1 MFIIIFKMVVAKNN
15 DVQILS
21 SGFRDNGRQVF
32 ELRRSVVPM
41 HRRVRVRRRPTE
53 GHRCPRQ
60 RSTTPAR
67 RPKHSGKIQRRLSR

>member
-1 MFIIIFKMVVAKNN
+1 MFIIIFKMVVTKNN

-60 RSTTPAR
+60 RSTTPTR
-67 RPKHSGKIQRRLSR
+67 RPKHSGKIERRLSR